1 MPSLRVLR
9 RAPLAACLLA
19 LLLVAPARPQSPA
32 GEVSLSFTAVDESGQ
47 PVTTLRKE
55 DVRVVEDNVPQEVT
69 RLERRLDRPLSIIV
83 ALDMSLSQ
91 EKVIPVAKQV
101 AQHLIDTLSQERD
114 SVGVLSFTGEATF
127 AQELT
132 DNLEQARRAVGGLEF
147 VPPEGFISEHD
158 RLAVILKG
166 GKPAPLPAVV
176 DPLQGSTA
184 IWDAVSLASEK
195 LGAQPSPDTR
205 RLIILVSDGYDT
217 SSKRK
222 FNEVIESAIRNRVA
236 VYSMGIGDEFYGGTN
251 KDELRK
257 LSERTGGRAFFPVK
271 VKDLLAAF
279 DELGQELGSQ
289 YVVTYSPAAAK
300 AGDKMRKIKIE
311 IVNPELRKQK
321 LRLAHPQ
328 GYYAGSPPAGK
339 SQPK

>member
-19 LLLVAPARPQSPA
+19 LFLVAPARPQSPV
-32 GEVSLSFTAVDESGQ
+32 GEVSLSFTAVDESGH

-114 SVGVLSFTGEATF
+114 SVGVLRFTGEATF
-127 AQELT
+127 VQELT
-132 DNLEQARRAVGGLEF
+132 DNLEQARRAVGSLEF
-147 VPPEGFISEHD
+147 VPPEGFVGERD
-158 RLAVILKG
+158 RLATILKG
-166 GKPAPLPAVV
+166 GKPAPLPADL
-176 DPLQGSTA
+176 DPVQSSTA
-184 IWDAVSLASEK
+184 IWDAVGLASEK
-195 LGAQPSPDTR
+195 LGAQSSPDAR
-205 RLIILVSDGYDT
+205 RLIILVTDGYDT

-222 FNEVIESAIRNRVA
+222 FNEVIEAAIKNRVA

-279 DELGQELGSQ
+279 DELGPELGSQ

-300 AGDKMRKIKIE
+300 GGDKIRKIKIE

-328 GYYAGSPPAGK
+328 GYYAGSAPR
-339 SQPK
+339 PK